1 MPSASR
7 NTKQQNLNF
16 WAMLNNVL
24 IASLAKGQFLTAL
37 LFGAFVFMVWRMP
50 SEDVSRLVF
59 TIITDLENGKLL
71 GYVLGLGATGRWCL
85 HTKRQRRL
93 YEAEMAR
100 LAEQRDALQAR
111 VLPDLLESSEGKRSR
126 RPRK

>member
-1 MPSASR
+1 
-7 NTKQQNLNF
+7 
-16 WAMLNNVL
+16 MLNNVL

-37 LFGAFVFMVWRMP
+37 LFIAFIFMVWRMP
-50 SEDVSRLVF
+50 PEDVSRLVF
-59 TIITDLENGKLL
+59 TVIADLENGTLL
-71 GYVLGLGATGRWCL
+71 GYLLATITTGGWYL

-111 VLPDLLESSEGKRSR
+111 ALPDLLESSDTKRSK
-126 RPRK
+126 RPRR

>member
-1 MPSASR
+1 
-7 NTKQQNLNF
+7 
-16 WAMLNNVL
+16 MLNNVL

-37 LFGAFVFMVWRMP
+37 LFLTFIFMVWRMP

-59 TIITDLENGKLL
+59 TIVTDLENGTLL
-71 GYVLGLGATGRWCL
+71 GYVLATIATGGWYL
-85 HTKRQRRL
+85 HAKRQRRL

-111 VLPDLLESSEGKRSR
+111 ALPDLLESSEGKRSK
-126 RPRK
+126 RPRR

>member
-1 MPSASR
+1 MPTSR

-37 LFGAFVFMVWRMP
+37 LFVTFIFMVSRMP

-59 TIITDLENGKLL
+59 TILADLENGKLL
-71 GYVLGLGATGRWCL
+71 GYVLAIVSTGGWYL

-100 LAEQRDALQAR
+100 LAQQRDALQDRAM
-111 VLPDLLESSEGKRSR
+111 PDLLESSEGKRSK
-126 RPRK
+126 RPRR